1 MSVVINLYLYKLQ
14 KEVKAALEKQ
24 KTTAQALK
32 PTGQQPNDFSVL
44 YGEHFCPEL
53 IPFLYKSKG

>member
-1 MSVVINLYLYKLQ
+1 MSGVINLYLYKLQ

-24 KTTAQALK
+24 KTTLPALK
-32 PTGQQPNDFSVL
+32 QTGQQSNDFSVL

-53 IPFLYKSKG
+53 IPSLYKSKG